1 MSDFELDPTFA
12 PDADGTEKK
21 DIETND
27 EGFAPDAADQG
38 PAAEGDLAPLDAEA
52 PANEPAGPS
61 TDAEPQAAP
70 DADAAQAEGSTDEA
84 AAEGTLSDAEE
95 GEANSEA
102 EAAPVA
108 DDGNVVHP
116 EAIQPPLAE
125 ASSIAPAL
133 PSDST
138 GPATGEAGDVVG
150 VEAGAEADKEAGS
163 DDSKAEG
170 DDKAG
175 PVPATPAPLDEIR
188 AGAQSGD
195 GEPDASAG
203 IVPQPKAEDAL
214 ADRPLS
220 GIASDEARGAVDA
233 MPAAAQQ
240 HMGQWVKGVHEAE
253 PAQDGQLPTTA
264 DLPGT
269 PMDATG
275 VGTYSDRGLTKADEA
290 LETRAQDG
298 DEQAKEAIK
307 DGGGLTGSDI
317 GEDGDEADQASDA
330 GLNGD
335 TGADDADFEG
345 GDDEGLETSD
355 AGADLGADAGGDDSE
370 DGYFGAPKVQ
380 NGPLVDVAKDGV
392 AAFKQA
398 AEQAALA
405 QSHFQ
410 NVPFAVLDMEHKD
423 LVSNL
428 RVVMGD
434 MLRLAAQ
441 FFDRNDR

>member
-21 DIETND
+21 DLQTND
-27 EGFAPDAADQG
+27 EGFESDAAQEGSASQG
-38 PAAEGDLAPLDAEA
+38 DFAPLDAEA
-52 PANEPAGPS
+52 IADEPASPS
-61 TDAEPQAAP
+61 ADAEPEAP
-70 DADAAQAEGSTDEA
+70 LEADAAQDGNSADEA
-84 AAEGTLSDAEE
+84 PAEGTLSDSE
-95 GEANSEA
+95 GKED

-116 EAIQPPLAE
+116 EAIEAPLAD
-125 ASSIAPAL
+125 ASNIAPAL

-138 GPATGEAGDVVG
+138 APASGEADEAAGAGEDR
-150 VEAGAEADKEAGS
+150 EAGEA
-163 DDSKAEG
+163 
-170 DDKAG
+170 DDKAK

-195 GEPDASAG
+195 GEADASQG
-203 IVPQPKAEDAL
+203 IVPQPKPEDAL
-214 ADRPLS
+214 AQRPLS

-253 PAQDGQLPTTA
+253 PAKDGQLPTTA

-269 PMDATG
+269 PIDATG

-290 LETRAQDG
+290 LEARAQNG

-307 DGGGLTGSDI
+307 NGGGITGSDI
-317 GEDGDEADQASDA
+317 GEQGDEADQASDA
-330 GLNGD
+330 GLDDG
-335 TGADDADFEG
+335 TGGEATGFEG
-345 GDDEGLETSD
+345 GDDEGLEASD
-355 AGADLGADAGGDDSE
+355 AGADLGSDAGGDDSQ

-380 NGPLVDVAKDGV
+380 NGPLVDVAEDGV

-410 NVPFAVLDMEHKD
+410 NVPYAALDVEHKD

-428 RVVMGD
+428 RVVIGD
-434 MLRLAAQ
+434 LLRLAAQ